1 LAKSPELLH
10 EKRRAGRAVGDPT
23 PHTGTS
29 RPLIRLEG
37 ISKRFG
43 PLLANDDVSFDIPA
57 GRVVG
62 LLGENGAGKTTA
74 MNVLAGLYLPERGRI
89 LIDGEPLPLGSPRA
103 SVAAGI
109 GMVHQQFKLVE
120 ALSAF
125 ENVSLGV
132 HRGRLLQPPGA
143 DDRIHG
149 LMAEVG
155 FDIDLTARVWQM
167 TLAERQQL
175 ELLRTL
181 AIGARVLIL
190 DEPTSVLSPLETAR
204 LFAIVRRIAASGR
217 PVVLISHKLLEVLE
231 VADQLVVMRGGRVV
245 HEGPAGE
252 VDAAQLARVI
262 VGEREIRHGGRPPG
276 PFGEAVLRV
285 EGLAVE
291 NDLGLPVVESASFAV
306 RAGELVAIVGVTGN
320 GQAELMD
327 AIGGLERHTRGH
339 IHAPGH
345 QGRRSFAYVPAQ
357 HLGVALA
364 PNLPLVDN
372 AILGHHRRRPFG
384 WWLRRHL
391 IQERAREV
399 ADRFGVA
406 ADPIA
411 PVRRLSGGNLQ
422 RLVLGRELHG
432 DPALVVASYPTR
444 GLDVASAAQIR
455 NALVAR
461 ARAGA
466 AVLILSEELDESLE
480 IANRI
485 LVMHRGKIVAER
497 DPTRLEIDEL
507 GRLVT
512 TGAG

>member
-1 LAKSPELLH
+1 LAGSPELLDQGQ
-10 EKRRAGRAVGDPT
+10 RAEQTVGNALGQASDE
-23 PHTGTS
+23 
-29 RPLIRLEG
+29 RPLVRLEG
-37 ISKRFG
+37 VTKRFG

-89 LIDGEPLPLGSPRA
+89 LIEEEPLLLGSPRA

-120 ALSAF
+120 TLSAF
-125 ENVSLGV
+125 ENVSLGL
-132 HRGRLLQPPGA
+132 HRGRLLQPAGA
-143 DDRIHG
+143 DDRIG
-149 LMAEVG
+149 VLMAEVG
-155 FDIDLTARVWQM
+155 FQIDLAARVWQM

-190 DEPTSVLSPLETAR
+190 DEPTSVLSPLETGR
-204 LFAIVRRIAASGR
+204 LFAIIRRIAASGR

-245 HEGPAGE
+245 HTAAAGE
-252 VDAAQLARVI
+252 VDPARLTRLI
-262 VGEREIRHGGRPPG
+262 VGDREIRHDGRPPG
-276 PFGEAVLRV
+276 SSGDVVLRV
-285 EGLAVE
+285 EDLAVE
-291 NDLGLPVVESASFAV
+291 NDLGLPAVHSASFAV

-320 GQAELMD
+320 GQTELMD
-327 AIGGLERHTRGH
+327 AIGGLRRHTHGH
-339 IHAPGH
+339 IRAPGH
-345 QGRRSFAYVPAQ
+345 PGGRSFAYVPAQ

-364 PNLPLVDN
+364 PNLPLLDN
-372 AILGHHRRRPFG
+372 AILGHHRQRPFG
-384 WWLRRHL
+384 WWLRRRV
-391 IQERAREV
+391 IREQAKQV
-399 ADRFGVA
+399 ADRFGIA
-406 ADPIA
+406 ADPLA

-422 RLVLGRELHG
+422 RVVLGRELHG
-432 DPALVVASYPTR
+432 DPGLIVASYPTR

-455 NALVAR
+455 AALVAR

-466 AVLILSEELDESLE
+466 AVLVSSEELDESLE

-485 LVMHRGKIVAER
+485 LVMHRGVIVAER
-497 DPTRLEIDEL
+497 DPTRLELDEL
-507 GRLVT
+507 GRLMT
-512 TGAG
+512 TGAA